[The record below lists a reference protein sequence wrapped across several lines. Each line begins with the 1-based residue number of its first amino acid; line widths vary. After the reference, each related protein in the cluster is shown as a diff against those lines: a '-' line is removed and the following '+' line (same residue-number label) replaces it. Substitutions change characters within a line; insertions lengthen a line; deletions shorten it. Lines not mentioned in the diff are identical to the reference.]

1 MCGCASCRVAIPVV
15 GKHFTTLRPE
25 ASEPERCWE
34 VEHAGQVNA
43 KERRRTPATSGC
55 PACRS
60 GNDEGPERSQRSG
73 PSSFKLAKMY
83 HAGMRGGC
91 DSRID
96 SMYSIRSLD
105 GSNISRPSQHAPN

>member
-43 KERRRTPATSGC
+43 KERRRTPATSGM
-55 PACRS
+55 PRVQVW
-60 GNDEGPERSQRSG
+60 E
-73 PSSFKLAKMY
+73 
-83 HAGMRGGC
+83 
-91 DSRID
+91 
-96 SMYSIRSLD
+96 
-105 GSNISRPSQHAPN
+105 